1 MKTKLLA
8 AGLILLLMAAAR
20 ASEPL
25 CAVVVIEIEQEVT
38 FERQGFMARMAINNG
53 LDQFS
58 LDDVRIDVHFADAD
72 GNPVVATSNTSS
84 TDALFFITLDQS
96 SGITATDGTGSIA
109 PASTARLEWLI
120 VPAPG
125 AAESPSGTLY
135 YVGAEVA
142 YRFGNDQETVRVAPD
157 TIIVRPMPEIALDY
171 FLTREVI
178 ANDPFTPE
186 IEPPVPYTLGL
197 RAINNGEGTA
207 RDFRIASS
215 QPRIVENE
223 QGLAVAFEIL
233 GSYVGNQMAE
243 PSLNVHLG
251 DLEPGVARV
260 ARWIMQSTLSGQFT
274 DFSATYTHAEDLGGA
289 LTSLISG
296 INTHFLVKD
305 VLADLPGRDQ
315 VRDFLVVQGQDFLL
329 FESEATGQS
338 LPVCQHCQPVV
349 RRSAT
354 HTSAARPG
362 GGALI
367 TVEPAAVNQGETTY
381 IKLDM
386 PALQGQQVLSA
397 HALHGGEARALSR
410 ANVWVS
416 QERDDDKISF
426 NYFLNIFTQQPAEL
440 YQVTVGQAEQQG
452 YAPVFQPVPARQ
464 VNAGDTLAFLVRAE
478 GPAGTPVTLAL
489 EAGPQGAYLDM
500 TDATQGI
507 AYWPVPLSAAGHYQL
522 SFTASNAYGQSQMLV
537 SVSVVPVD
545 EDGDGESIPDWL
557 KEQLGGDPY
566 DPVEGAQDLDGDGFT
581 LLEEYLAGSDPND
594 PDSTPL
600 TVARLFVDDQQPLDL
615 EAPVWTDMVLD
626 DMGERMFRLTG
637 DGVLTVLARTL
648 PSGELAD
655 IGTLAL
661 PFVEGRIT
669 PLPDDRLLVNGRS
682 ESGYQVALLDA
693 DPALEAVTLIRLLT
707 LHDAPGDS
715 ALGRPALS
723 ASGEWAWL
731 PVSDRSAIY
740 LLDLSDGDLRLAQT
754 RSQQNT
760 GLALLSGINAVLPVA
775 GTDLLLVSGASGTGA
790 VPFNANDGTL
800 ADYAEFVLPAE
811 EWPAASALVGHEG
824 GDYALAANRA
834 SAGMRVLDTSA
845 LRFQSLEEKVSHEQC
860 GETALALGLGQRLFY
875 GACGVNGVAVYG
887 YDLGRGIAD
896 AIHSLA
902 QGDADPAGEVLTSM
916 HHASLMA
923 PSNDGRHLYVYSHDG
938 IHAPALVRFRH
949 ERDWYEEPTDPEEP
963 GEPEEPGDPDD
974 PDDPAEPEDPPG
986 LIDRIIGVIG
996 GIIEAIGGFFRRWF
1010 S

>member
-1 MKTKLLA
+1 MARILA
-8 AGLILLLMAAAR
+8 AGLMLLLMVAAR

-58 LDDVRIDVHFADAD
+58 LDDVRIDVHFADAA
-72 GNPVVATSNTSS
+72 GNPVTATSDTSS
-84 TDALFFITLDQS
+84 SDARFFITLDQAT
-96 SGITATDGTGSIA
+96 GITATDGTGSIA

-142 YRFGNDQETVRVAPD
+142 YRFGNDQETVPVAPD
-157 TIIVRPMPEIALDY
+157 TIIVRPMPEITLDY

-197 RAINNGEGTA
+197 RAVNNGEGAA

-251 DLEPGVARV
+251 DLDPGVARV
-260 ARWIMQSTLSGQFT
+260 ARWIMQSTLSGEFT
-274 DFSATYTHAEDLGGA
+274 DFSATYTHAEELGGA

-296 INTHFLVKD
+296 INTHLLVKD
-305 VLADLPGRDQ
+305 VLADLSGRDQ
-315 VRDFLVVQGQDFLL
+315 VRDFLVLQGQDFLL
-329 FESEATGQS
+329 FESEPTGQS

-349 RRSAT
+349 RRAASFS
-354 HTSAARPG
+354 SAARPG

-367 TVEPAAVNQGETTY
+367 TVEPAAVDEGETTY
-381 IKLDM
+381 IKLEM
-386 PALQGQQVLSA
+386 SALEGQQVLSA
-397 HALHGGEARALSR
+397 HAGGDTEESR
-410 ANVWVS
+410 AMPRANAWVS

-426 NYFLNIFTQQPAEL
+426 NYFLNIFTQQPATR
-440 YQVTVGQAEQQG
+440 YQISVGQVEQQG

-464 VNAGDTLAFLVRAE
+464 VMAGDTLAFLVRAE
-478 GPAGTPVTLAL
+478 GPAGSPVTLTLAS
-489 EAGPQGAYLDM
+489 GPQGAYLD
-500 TDATQGI
+500 TTGANQSI

-522 SFTASNAYGQSQMLV
+522 NFTASNAYGQSHLTV
-537 SVSVVPVD
+537 SVSVVAPGEDDDRD
-545 EDGDGESIPDWL
+545 EVPDWL

-600 TVARLFVDDQQPLDL
+600 TVARLFIDAQQTRGPA
-615 EAPVWTDMVLD
+615 EAAWKDMVLNST
-626 DMGERMFRLTG
+626 GGVLFRLTG
-637 DGVLTVLARTL
+637 DGMLTALSREFET
-648 PSGELAD
+648 GEL
-655 IGTLAL
+655 THLASLEL
-661 PFVEGRIT
+661 PVSDARIT
-669 PLPDDRLLVNGRS
+669 PLSEDRLLVNGQGPT
-682 ESGYQVALLDA
+682 GYYIALLEMDQELA
-693 DPALEAVTLIRLLT
+693 QISLTQALTFPDVPEGGPIA
-707 LHDAPGDS
+707 
-715 ALGRPALS
+715 RPAVS
-723 ASGEWAWL
+723 ASEDWAWL
-731 PVSDRSAIY
+731 PVSNMSAIH
-740 LLDLSDGDLRLAQT
+740 LLDLAEGGLALVQT
-754 RSQQNT
+754 RSHQNT
-760 GLALLSGINAVLPVA
+760 GLDLLQGVSAVLPVA
-775 GTDLLLVSGASGTGA
+775 GTDLLLVSGPAGTGTI
-790 VPFNANDGTL
+790 PFNANHGAL

-811 EWPAASALVGHEG
+811 EWRPAASFLGHDN
-824 GDYALAANRA
+824 GDYAIAANL
-834 SAGMRVLDTSA
+834 SGPGMRVLDTA
-845 LRFQSLEEKVSHEQC
+845 ELRFQALHETILHEHC
-860 GETALALGLGQRLFY
+860 GETALGLGLGQRLFY
-875 GACGVNGVAVYG
+875 GACGANGVAVYG
-887 YDLGRGIAD
+887 HDLGRGFAD
-896 AIHSLA
+896 AIQALA
-902 QGDADPAGEVLTSM
+902 QGDTDPEGEQLVAM

-923 PSNDGRHLYVYSHDG
+923 PSNDGRHVYVYANDG
-938 IHAPALVRFRH
+938 VHAPALIRFRH
-949 ERDWYEEPTDPEEP
+949 ERDWYEEPEEEPTDPEEP
-963 GEPEEPGDPDD
+963 VDPE
-974 PDDPAEPEDPPG
+974 EPEDPDDEDDSPG
-986 LIDRIIGVIG
+986 LIDQIIGVIG
-996 GIIEAIGGFFRRWF
+996 AIIDAITSIFRRWF